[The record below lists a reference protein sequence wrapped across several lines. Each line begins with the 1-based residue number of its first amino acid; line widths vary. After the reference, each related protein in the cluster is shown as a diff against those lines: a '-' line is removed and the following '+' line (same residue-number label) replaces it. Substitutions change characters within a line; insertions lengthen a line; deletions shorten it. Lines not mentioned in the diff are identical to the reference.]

1 MKLLSLN
8 FQLHQLYNS
17 ILKPVFS
24 KNLQSPQVIV
34 STCHNIYRNLALE
47 DWIYQN
53 VQFTEGQHRPD
64 LLILWRN
71 DPCIVIGRHQN
82 CWVEANIHEALAH
95 KVDIARRR
103 SGGGTVYHDRENL
116 NFTFFTARNHYN
128 RKKNLSL
135 ISKMLR
141 DKWKLDVDVTARDDL
156 LLKDQ
161 FKVLFYSRKI

>member
-1 MKLLSLN
+1 MKLLGIN

-53 VQFTEGQHRPD
+53 VQLPRVNTDPIFSFYG
-64 LLILWRN
+64 RN

-116 NFTFFTARNHYN
+116 NFTFFTARKHYN
-128 RKKNLSL
+128 RKKNLNL

-141 DKWKLDVDVTARDDL
+141 TNGSLM
-156 LLKDQ
+156 
-161 FKVLFYSRKI
+161 